1 MDKKKMEQVKEKL
14 EKEKV
19 QIEKQLKTFADKDEK
34 VEGDWDTRFPKQ
46 DGSSGGA
53 ALEAAADAVE
63 EYSTLLPIEHN
74 LELRLKNIDSALGKI
89 KKDEY
94 GICDKCKKLISPDRL
109 KIHPE
114 AGLCIKCKKT
124 LK

>member
-1 MDKKKMEQVKEKL
+1 MDKKKMEQVKERL

-34 VEGDWDTRFPKQ
+34 VKGDWDTRFPKQ

-53 ALEAAADAVE
+53 ALEAVADAVE

-74 LELRLKNIDSALGKI
+74 LELRLKNIGGALEKI
-89 KKDEY
+89 EKGEY
-94 GICDKCKKLISPDRL
+94 GICDKCKKPISPDRL
-109 KIHPE
+109 EAYPE
-114 AGLCIKCKKT
+114 ARLCIKCRSSS
-124 LK
+124 